1 MMIQEPQ
8 STAFL
13 NNGGFMGELIRI
25 KDWSSNPVG
34 TPDTWPQS
42 LRTTVN
48 LLLNSKFPMFVW
60 WGPEL
65 TTIYNDA
72 YRAIA
77 GEKHPDLLGKSGKQG
92 WAEIWHDLEPLVER
106 VFSGTATW
114 SEDQVLYMNRHGYVE
129 ETYFTFSYSPVMDE
143 SGNVGGLFCACIETT
158 EKVMANRK
166 MRESERNL
174 RNTILQSPVAMSI
187 LKGPFFTV
195 EIANKRMY
203 ELWGRGEDELLHRP
217 IFEGLPEARH
227 QGLEEV
233 LLNVYKTGETFTANE
248 RPIPLPRKGSV
259 ETIYLNFVYEPF
271 REGDGTISG
280 ILVVATDV
288 TDQVYARR
296 KIEESE
302 ARTRL
307 STAAAHL
314 GTYDINLVQETIVY
328 SDRLRDIFEIE
339 EGMPVTHRFLME
351 RIHPEDVEIRKA
363 AHDQALKDGELFY
376 EARIVLPDG
385 GTKWIRLNGKYM
397 FENGQPV
404 SLVGTVMDITN
415 EKRTSEL
422 LEQKI
427 EERTKELTQLNE
439 QLKQFTY
446 AASHDLQEP
455 LRKIT
460 YFMDRLIVKI
470 TPSLDEEDIKIT
482 ERISKTTE
490 RMRVLINDLL
500 AYSNTS
506 LGITGFQDVDLSSV
520 VQDVLDDMEA
530 TIIDNGAS
538 VVYEDL
544 PHVIGDARQLRQ
556 MFQNLISNALK
567 YHKLDEGA
575 RVHIGVEK
583 VKASELKNFQLENGD
598 SSYYKIEV
606 RDNGIGFKIEDASR
620 IFQLFQRLHG
630 RSEYA
635 GTGVGLA
642 IVQKVVENHKG
653 FIWAESEPGKGAIFN
668 ILLPVNPE
676 DSHD

>member
-1 MMIQEPQ
+1 MIQEPQ
-8 STAFL
+8 SPAFL
-13 NNGGFMGELIRI
+13 NNGGFMGELIRK
-25 KDWSSNPVG
+25 KDWSSTPVG
-34 TPDTWPQS
+34 APDTWPQS

-72 YRAIA
+72 YRPIA
-77 GEKHPDLLGKSGKQG
+77 GEKHPSLLGKSGKEG
-92 WAEIWHDLEPLVER
+92 WVEIWGDLGPLVER
-106 VFSGTATW
+106 VFSGTSTW
-114 SEDQVLYMNRHGYVE
+114 SDDQVLYMNRHGYIE

-158 EKVMANRK
+158 EKVMAARK
-166 MRESERNL
+166 IKENERNL

-187 LKGPFFTV
+187 LKGPNFMV

-227 QGLEEV
+227 QGLEEI
-233 LLNVYKTGETFTANE
+233 LLHVYKSGESYTANE

-271 REGDGTISG
+271 REGDSTISG

-288 TDQVYARR
+288 TDQVIARR

-314 GTYDINLVQETIVY
+314 GTYDIDLVQEKIIY
-328 SDRLRDIFEIE
+328 SDRLKDIFELE
-339 EGMPVTHRFLME
+339 EGKGITHHFLVE
-351 RIHPEDVEIRKA
+351 RLHPEDVQIRKN
-363 AHDQALKDGELFY
+363 AHEQALQTGELFY
-376 EARIVLPDG
+376 EARIILPG
-385 GTKWIRLNGKYM
+385 NNVKWIRLNGKYI
-397 FENGQPV
+397 FENNQPV
-404 SLVGTVMDITN
+404 SLVGTVMDISN
-415 EKRTSEL
+415 EKKTAEL

-455 LRKIT
+455 LRKIS

-470 TPSLDEEDIKIT
+470 SPTLDEEDKKIT

-506 LGITGFQDVDLSSV
+506 IGITGFQEVDLSTV
-520 VQDVLDDMEA
+520 VQEVLDDMEA

-538 VVYEDL
+538 VVYENL
-544 PHVIGDARQLRQ
+544 PTVTGDARQLRQ

-567 YHKLDEGA
+567 YHKIGEES
-575 RVHIGVEK
+575 RVHIGVNL
-583 VKASELKNFQLENGD
+583 VNAADIKNIHLED
-598 SSYYKIEV
+598 SSAFYHLIQV
-606 RDNGIGFKIEDASR
+606 TDNGIGFKNEDASR

-653 FIWAESEPGKGAIFN
+653 YIWAESEPGNGASFN
-668 ILLPVNPE
+668 ILLPVT
-676 DSHD
+676 SLAS

>member
-8 STAFL
+8 SPAFL
-13 NNGGFMGELIRI
+13 NNGGFMGELIRK
-25 KDWSSNPVG
+25 KDWSSTPVG
-34 TPDTWPQS
+34 APDTWPQS

-72 YRAIA
+72 YRPIA
-77 GEKHPDLLGKSGKQG
+77 GEKHPSLLGKSGKEG
-92 WAEIWHDLEPLVER
+92 WVEIWGDLGPLVER
-106 VFSGTATW
+106 VFSGTSTW
-114 SEDQVLYMNRHGYVE
+114 SDDQVLYMNRHGYIE

-158 EKVMANRK
+158 EKVMAARK
-166 MRESERNL
+166 IKENERNL

-187 LKGPFFTV
+187 LKGPNFMV

-227 QGLEEV
+227 QGLEEI
-233 LLNVYKTGETFTANE
+233 LLHVYKSGESYTANE

-271 REGDGTISG
+271 REGDSTISG

-288 TDQVYARR
+288 TDQVIARR

-314 GTYDINLVQETIVY
+314 GTYDIDLVQEKIIY
-328 SDRLRDIFEIE
+328 SDRLKDIFELE
-339 EGMPVTHRFLME
+339 EGKGITHHFLVE
-351 RIHPEDVEIRKA
+351 RLHPEDVQIRKN
-363 AHDQALKDGELFY
+363 AHEQALQTGELFY
-376 EARIVLPDG
+376 EARIILPG
-385 GTKWIRLNGKYM
+385 NNVKWIRLNGKYI
-397 FENGQPV
+397 FENNQPV
-404 SLVGTVMDITN
+404 SLVGTVMDISN
-415 EKRTSEL
+415 EKKTAEL

-455 LRKIT
+455 LRKIS

-470 TPSLDEEDIKIT
+470 SPTLDEEDKKIT

-506 LGITGFQDVDLSSV
+506 LGITGFQEVDLSTV
-520 VQDVLDDMEA
+520 VQEVLDDMEA

-538 VVYEDL
+538 VVYENL
-544 PHVIGDARQLRQ
+544 PTVTGDARQLRQ

-567 YHKLDEGA
+567 YHKIGEES
-575 RVHIGVEK
+575 RVHIGVNL
-583 VKASELKNFQLENGD
+583 VNAADIKNIHLED
-598 SSYYKIEV
+598 SSAFYHLIQV
-606 RDNGIGFKIEDASR
+606 TDNGIGFKNEDASR

-653 FIWAESEPGKGAIFN
+653 YIWAESEPGNGASFN
-668 ILLPVNPE
+668 ILLPVT
-676 DSHD
+676 SLAS

>member
-8 STAFL
+8 SPAFL
-13 NNGGFMGELIRI
+13 NNGGFMGELIRK
-25 KDWSSNPVG
+25 KDWSSTPVG
-34 TPDTWPQS
+34 APDTWPQS

-72 YRAIA
+72 YRPIA
-77 GEKHPDLLGKSGKQG
+77 GEKHPSLLGKSGKEG
-92 WAEIWHDLEPLVER
+92 WVEIWGDLGPLVER
-106 VFSGTATW
+106 VFSGTSTW
-114 SEDQVLYMNRHGYVE
+114 SDDQVLYMNRHGYIE

-158 EKVMANRK
+158 EKVMAARK
-166 MRESERNL
+166 IKENERNL

-187 LKGPFFTV
+187 LKGPNFMV

-227 QGLEEV
+227 QGLEEI
-233 LLNVYKTGETFTANE
+233 LLHVYKSGESYTANE

-271 REGDGTISG
+271 REGDSTISG

-288 TDQVYARR
+288 TDQVIARR

-314 GTYDINLVQETIVY
+314 GTYDIDLVQEKIIY
-328 SDRLRDIFEIE
+328 SDRLKDIFELE
-339 EGMPVTHRFLME
+339 EGKGITHHFLVE
-351 RIHPEDVEIRKA
+351 RLHPEDVQIRKN
-363 AHDQALKDGELFY
+363 AHEQALQTGELFY
-376 EARIVLPDG
+376 EARIILPG
-385 GTKWIRLNGKYM
+385 NNVKWIRLNGKYI
-397 FENGQPV
+397 FENNQPV
-404 SLVGTVMDITN
+404 SLVGTVMDISN
-415 EKRTSEL
+415 EKKTAEL

-455 LRKIT
+455 LRKIS

-470 TPSLDEEDIKIT
+470 SPTLDEEDKKIT

-506 LGITGFQDVDLSSV
+506 LGITGFQEVDLSTV
-520 VQDVLDDMEA
+520 VQEVLDDMEA

-538 VVYEDL
+538 VVYENL
-544 PHVIGDARQLRQ
+544 PKVTGDARQLRQ

-567 YHKLDEGA
+567 YHKIGEES
-575 RVHIGVEK
+575 RVHIGVNL
-583 VKASELKNFQLENGD
+583 VNAADIKNIRLED
-598 SSYYKIEV
+598 SSALYHLIQV
-606 RDNGIGFKIEDASR
+606 TDNGIGFKNEDASR

-653 FIWAESEPGKGAIFN
+653 YIWAESEPGNGASFN
-668 ILLPVNPE
+668 ILLPVT
-676 DSHD
+676 SLAS

>member
-1 MMIQEPQ
+1 
-8 STAFL
+8 
-13 NNGGFMGELIRI
+13 MGELIRK
-25 KDWSSNPVG
+25 KDWSSTPVG
-34 TPDTWPQS
+34 APDTWPQS

-72 YRAIA
+72 YRPIA
-77 GEKHPDLLGKSGKQG
+77 GEKHPSLLGKSGKEG
-92 WAEIWHDLEPLVER
+92 WVEIWGDLGPLVER
-106 VFSGTATW
+106 VFSGTSTW
-114 SEDQVLYMNRHGYVE
+114 SDDQVLYMNRHGYIE

-158 EKVMANRK
+158 EKVMAARK
-166 MRESERNL
+166 IKENERNL

-187 LKGPFFTV
+187 LKGPNFMV

-227 QGLEEV
+227 QGLEEI
-233 LLNVYKTGETFTANE
+233 LLHVYKSGESYTANE

-271 REGDGTISG
+271 REGDSTISG

-288 TDQVYARR
+288 TDQVIARR

-314 GTYDINLVQETIVY
+314 GTYDIDLVQEKIIY
-328 SDRLRDIFEIE
+328 SDRLKDIFELE
-339 EGMPVTHRFLME
+339 EGKGITHHFLVE
-351 RIHPEDVEIRKA
+351 RLHPEDVQIRKN
-363 AHDQALKDGELFY
+363 AHEQALQTGELFY
-376 EARIVLPDG
+376 EARIILPG
-385 GTKWIRLNGKYM
+385 NNVKWIRLNGKYI
-397 FENGQPV
+397 FENNQPV
-404 SLVGTVMDITN
+404 SLVGTVMDISN
-415 EKRTSEL
+415 EKKTAEL

-455 LRKIT
+455 LRKIS

-470 TPSLDEEDIKIT
+470 SPTLDEEDKKIT

-506 LGITGFQDVDLSSV
+506 IGITGFQEVDLSTV
-520 VQDVLDDMEA
+520 VQEVLDDMEA

-538 VVYEDL
+538 VVYENL
-544 PHVIGDARQLRQ
+544 PKVTGDARQLRQ

-567 YHKLDEGA
+567 YHKIGEES
-575 RVHIGVEK
+575 RVHIGVNL
-583 VKASELKNFQLENGD
+583 VNAADIKNIHLED
-598 SSYYKIEV
+598 SSALYHLIQV
-606 RDNGIGFKIEDASR
+606 TDNGIGFKNEDASR

-653 FIWAESEPGKGAIFN
+653 YIWAESEPGNGASFN
-668 ILLPVNPE
+668 ILLPVT
-676 DSHD
+676 SLAS

>member
-8 STAFL
+8 SPAFL
-13 NNGGFMGELIRI
+13 NNGGFMGELIRK
-25 KDWSSNPVG
+25 KDWSSTPVG
-34 TPDTWPQS
+34 APDTWPQS

-72 YRAIA
+72 YRPIA
-77 GEKHPDLLGKSGKQG
+77 GEKHPSLLGKSGKEG
-92 WAEIWHDLEPLVER
+92 WVEIWGDLGPLVER
-106 VFSGTATW
+106 VFSGTSTW
-114 SEDQVLYMNRHGYVE
+114 SDDQVLYMNRHGYIE

-158 EKVMANRK
+158 EKVMAARK
-166 MRESERNL
+166 IKENERNL

-187 LKGPFFTV
+187 LKGPNFMV

-227 QGLEEV
+227 QGLEEI
-233 LLNVYKTGETFTANE
+233 LLHVYKSGESYTANE

-271 REGDGTISG
+271 REGDSTISG

-288 TDQVYARR
+288 TDQVIARR

-314 GTYDINLVQETIVY
+314 GTYDIDLVQEKIIY
-328 SDRLRDIFEIE
+328 SDRLKDIFELE
-339 EGMPVTHRFLME
+339 EGKGITHHFLVE
-351 RIHPEDVEIRKA
+351 RLHPEDVQIRKN
-363 AHDQALKDGELFY
+363 AHEQALQTGELFY
-376 EARIVLPDG
+376 EARIILPG
-385 GTKWIRLNGKYM
+385 NNVKWIRLNGKYI
-397 FENGQPV
+397 FENNQPV
-404 SLVGTVMDITN
+404 SLVGTVMDISN
-415 EKRTSEL
+415 EKKTAEL

-455 LRKIT
+455 LRKIS

-470 TPSLDEEDIKIT
+470 SPTLDEEDKKIT

-506 LGITGFQDVDLSSV
+506 IGITGFQEVDLSTV
-520 VQDVLDDMEA
+520 VQEVLDDMEA

-538 VVYEDL
+538 VVYENL
-544 PHVIGDARQLRQ
+544 PTVTGDARQLRQ

-567 YHKLDEGA
+567 YHKIGEES
-575 RVHIGVEK
+575 RVHIGVNL
-583 VKASELKNFQLENGD
+583 VNAADIKNIHLED
-598 SSYYKIEV
+598 SSAFYHLIQV
-606 RDNGIGFKIEDASR
+606 TDNGIGFKNEDASR

-653 FIWAESEPGKGAIFN
+653 YIWAESEPGNGASFN
-668 ILLPVNPE
+668 ILLPVT
-676 DSHD
+676 SLAS

>member
-1 MMIQEPQ
+1 
-8 STAFL
+8 
-13 NNGGFMGELIRI
+13 MGELIRK
-25 KDWSSNPVG
+25 KDWSSTPVG
-34 TPDTWPQS
+34 APDTWPQS

-72 YRAIA
+72 YRPIA
-77 GEKHPDLLGKSGKQG
+77 GEKHPSLLGKSGKEG
-92 WAEIWHDLEPLVER
+92 WVEIWGDLGPLVER
-106 VFSGTATW
+106 VFSGTSTW
-114 SEDQVLYMNRHGYVE
+114 SDDQVLYMNRHGYIE

-158 EKVMANRK
+158 EKVMAARK
-166 MRESERNL
+166 IKENERNL

-187 LKGPFFTV
+187 LKGPNFMV

-227 QGLEEV
+227 QGLEEI
-233 LLNVYKTGETFTANE
+233 LLHVYKSGESYTANE

-271 REGDGTISG
+271 REGDSTISG

-288 TDQVYARR
+288 TDQVIARR

-314 GTYDINLVQETIVY
+314 GTYDIDLVQEKIIY
-328 SDRLRDIFEIE
+328 SDRLKDIFELE
-339 EGMPVTHRFLME
+339 EGKGITHHFLVE
-351 RIHPEDVEIRKA
+351 RLHPEDVQIRKN
-363 AHDQALKDGELFY
+363 AHEQALQTGELFY
-376 EARIVLPDG
+376 EARIILPG
-385 GTKWIRLNGKYM
+385 NNVKWIRLNGKYI
-397 FENGQPV
+397 FENNQPV
-404 SLVGTVMDITN
+404 SLVGTVMDISN
-415 EKRTSEL
+415 EKKTAEL

-470 TPSLDEEDIKIT
+470 SPTLDEEDKKIT

-506 LGITGFQDVDLSSV
+506 LGITGFQEVDLSTV
-520 VQDVLDDMEA
+520 VQEVLDDMEA

-538 VVYEDL
+538 VVYENL
-544 PHVIGDARQLRQ
+544 PKVTGDARQLRQ

-567 YHKLDEGA
+567 YHKIGEES
-575 RVHIGVEK
+575 RVHIGVNL
-583 VKASELKNFQLENGD
+583 VNAADIKNIHLED
-598 SSYYKIEV
+598 SSALYHLIQV
-606 RDNGIGFKIEDASR
+606 TDNGIGFKNEDASR

-653 FIWAESEPGKGAIFN
+653 YIWAESEPGNGASFN
-668 ILLPVNPE
+668 ILLPVT
-676 DSHD
+676 SLAS

>member
-8 STAFL
+8 SPAFL
-13 NNGGFMGELIRI
+13 NNGGFMGELIRK
-25 KDWSSNPVG
+25 KDWSSTPVG
-34 TPDTWPQS
+34 APDTWPQS

-72 YRAIA
+72 YRPIA
-77 GEKHPDLLGKSGKQG
+77 GEKHPSLLGKSGKEG
-92 WAEIWHDLEPLVER
+92 WVEIWGDLGPLVER
-106 VFSGTATW
+106 VFSGTSTW
-114 SEDQVLYMNRHGYVE
+114 SDDQVLYMNRHGYIE

-158 EKVMANRK
+158 EKVMAARK
-166 MRESERNL
+166 IKENERNL

-187 LKGPFFTV
+187 LKGPNFMV

-227 QGLEEV
+227 QGLEEI
-233 LLNVYKTGETFTANE
+233 LLHVYKSGESYTANE

-271 REGDGTISG
+271 REGDSTISG

-288 TDQVYARR
+288 TDQVIARR

-314 GTYDINLVQETIVY
+314 GTYDIDLVQEKIIY
-328 SDRLRDIFEIE
+328 SDRLKDIFELE
-339 EGMPVTHRFLME
+339 EGKGITHHFLVE
-351 RIHPEDVEIRKA
+351 RLHPEDVQIRKN
-363 AHDQALKDGELFY
+363 AHEQALQTGELFY
-376 EARIVLPDG
+376 EARIILPG
-385 GTKWIRLNGKYM
+385 NNVKWIRLNGKYI
-397 FENGQPV
+397 FENNQPV
-404 SLVGTVMDITN
+404 SLVGTVMDISN
-415 EKRTSEL
+415 EKKTAEL

-470 TPSLDEEDIKIT
+470 SPTLDEEDKKIT

-506 LGITGFQDVDLSSV
+506 LGITGFQEVDLSTV
-520 VQDVLDDMEA
+520 VQEVLDDMEA

-538 VVYEDL
+538 VVYENL
-544 PHVIGDARQLRQ
+544 PKVTGDARQLRQ

-567 YHKLDEGA
+567 YHKIGEES
-575 RVHIGVEK
+575 RVHIGVNL
-583 VKASELKNFQLENGD
+583 VNAADIKNLHLED
-598 SSYYKIEV
+598 SSALYHLIQV
-606 RDNGIGFKIEDASR
+606 TDNGIGFKNEDASR

-653 FIWAESEPGKGAIFN
+653 YIWAESEPGNGASFN
-668 ILLPVNPE
+668 ILLPVT
-676 DSHD
+676 SLAS

>member
-8 STAFL
+8 SPAFL
-13 NNGGFMGELIRI
+13 NNGGFMGELIRK
-25 KDWSSNPVG
+25 KDWSSTPVG
-34 TPDTWPQS
+34 APDTWPQS

-72 YRAIA
+72 YRPIA
-77 GEKHPDLLGKSGKQG
+77 GEKHPSLLGKSGKEG
-92 WAEIWHDLEPLVER
+92 WVEIWGDLGPLVER
-106 VFSGTATW
+106 VFSGTSTW
-114 SEDQVLYMNRHGYVE
+114 SDDQVLYMNRHGYIE

-158 EKVMANRK
+158 EKVMAARK
-166 MRESERNL
+166 IKENERNL

-187 LKGPFFTV
+187 LKGPNFMV

-227 QGLEEV
+227 QGLEEI
-233 LLNVYKTGETFTANE
+233 LLHVYKSGESYTANE

-271 REGDGTISG
+271 REGDSAISG

-288 TDQVYARR
+288 TDQVIARR

-314 GTYDINLVQETIVY
+314 GTYDIDLVQEKIIY
-328 SDRLRDIFEIE
+328 SDRLKDIFELE
-339 EGMPVTHRFLME
+339 EGKGITHHFLVE
-351 RIHPEDVEIRKA
+351 RLHPEDVQIRKN
-363 AHDQALKDGELFY
+363 AHEQALQTGELFY
-376 EARIVLPDG
+376 EARIILPG
-385 GTKWIRLNGKYM
+385 NNVKWIRLNGKYI
-397 FENGQPV
+397 FENNQPV
-404 SLVGTVMDITN
+404 SLVGTVMDISN
-415 EKRTSEL
+415 EKKTAEL

-470 TPSLDEEDIKIT
+470 SPTLDEEDKKIT

-506 LGITGFQDVDLSSV
+506 LGITGFQEVDLSTV
-520 VQDVLDDMEA
+520 VQEVLDDMEA

-538 VVYEDL
+538 VVYENL
-544 PHVIGDARQLRQ
+544 PKVTGDARQLRQ

-567 YHKLDEGA
+567 YHKIGEES
-575 RVHIGVEK
+575 RVHIGVNL
-583 VKASELKNFQLENGD
+583 VNAADIKNLHLED
-598 SSYYKIEV
+598 SSALYHLIQV
-606 RDNGIGFKIEDASR
+606 TDNGIGFKNEDASR

-653 FIWAESEPGKGAIFN
+653 YIWAESEPGNGASFN
-668 ILLPVNPE
+668 ILLPVT
-676 DSHD
+676 SLAS

>member
-8 STAFL
+8 SPAFL
-13 NNGGFMGELIRI
+13 NNGGFMGELIRK
-25 KDWSSNPVG
+25 KDWSSTPVG
-34 TPDTWPQS
+34 APDTWPQS

-72 YRAIA
+72 YRPIA
-77 GEKHPDLLGKSGKQG
+77 GEKHPSLLGKSGKEG
-92 WAEIWHDLEPLVER
+92 WVEIWGDLGPLVER
-106 VFSGTATW
+106 VFSGTSTW
-114 SEDQVLYMNRHGYVE
+114 SDDQVLYMNRHGYIE

-158 EKVMANRK
+158 EKVMAARK
-166 MRESERNL
+166 IKENERNL

-187 LKGPFFTV
+187 LKGPNFMV

-227 QGLEEV
+227 QGLEEI
-233 LLNVYKTGETFTANE
+233 LLHVYKSGESYTANE

-271 REGDGTISG
+271 REGDSTISG

-288 TDQVYARR
+288 TDQVIARR

-314 GTYDINLVQETIVY
+314 GTYDIDLVQEKIIY
-328 SDRLRDIFEIE
+328 SDRLKDIFELE
-339 EGMPVTHRFLME
+339 EGKGITHHFLVE
-351 RIHPEDVEIRKA
+351 RLHPEDVQIRKN
-363 AHDQALKDGELFY
+363 AHEQALQTGELFY
-376 EARIVLPDG
+376 EARIILPG
-385 GTKWIRLNGKYM
+385 NNVKWIRLNGKYI
-397 FENGQPV
+397 FENNQPV
-404 SLVGTVMDITN
+404 SLVGTVMDISN
-415 EKRTSEL
+415 EKKTAEL

-470 TPSLDEEDIKIT
+470 SPTLDEEDKKIT

-506 LGITGFQDVDLSSV
+506 LGITGFQEVDLSTV
-520 VQDVLDDMEA
+520 VQEVLDDMEA

-538 VVYEDL
+538 VVYENL
-544 PHVIGDARQLRQ
+544 PTVTGDARQLRQ

-567 YHKLDEGA
+567 YHKIGEES
-575 RVHIGVEK
+575 RVHIGVNL
-583 VKASELKNFQLENGD
+583 VNAADIKNIHLED
-598 SSYYKIEV
+598 SSAFYHLIQV
-606 RDNGIGFKIEDASR
+606 TDNGIGFKNEDASR

-653 FIWAESEPGKGAIFN
+653 YIWAESEPGNGASFN
-668 ILLPVNPE
+668 ILLPVT
-676 DSHD
+676 SLAS

>member
-8 STAFL
+8 SPAFL
-13 NNGGFMGELIRI
+13 NNGGFMGELIRK
-25 KDWSSNPVG
+25 KDWSSTPVG
-34 TPDTWPQS
+34 APDTWPQS

-72 YRAIA
+72 YRPIA
-77 GEKHPDLLGKSGKQG
+77 GEKHPSLLGKSGKEG
-92 WAEIWHDLEPLVER
+92 WVEIWGDLGPLVER
-106 VFSGTATW
+106 VFSGTSTW
-114 SEDQVLYMNRHGYVE
+114 SDDQVLYMNRHGYIE

-158 EKVMANRK
+158 EKVMAARK
-166 MRESERNL
+166 IKENERNL

-187 LKGPFFTV
+187 LKGPNFMV

-227 QGLEEV
+227 QGLEEI
-233 LLNVYKTGETFTANE
+233 LLHVYKSGESYTANE

-271 REGDGTISG
+271 REGDSTISG

-288 TDQVYARR
+288 TDQVIARR

-314 GTYDINLVQETIVY
+314 GTYDIDLVQEKIIY
-328 SDRLRDIFEIE
+328 SDRLKDIFELE
-339 EGMPVTHRFLME
+339 EGKGITHHFLVE
-351 RIHPEDVEIRKA
+351 RLHPEDVQIRKN
-363 AHDQALKDGELFY
+363 AHEQALQTGELFY
-376 EARIVLPDG
+376 EARIILPG
-385 GTKWIRLNGKYM
+385 NNVKWIRLNGKYI
-397 FENGQPV
+397 FENNQPV
-404 SLVGTVMDITN
+404 SLVGTVMDISN
-415 EKRTSEL
+415 EKKTAEL

-470 TPSLDEEDIKIT
+470 SPTLDEEDKKIT

-506 LGITGFQDVDLSSV
+506 LGITGFQEVDLSTV
-520 VQDVLDDMEA
+520 VQEVLDDMEA

-538 VVYEDL
+538 VVYENL
-544 PHVIGDARQLRQ
+544 PKVTGDARQLRQ

-567 YHKLDEGA
+567 YHKIGEES
-575 RVHIGVEK
+575 RVHIGVNL
-583 VKASELKNFQLENGD
+583 VNAADIKNIRLED
-598 SSYYKIEV
+598 SSALYHLIQV
-606 RDNGIGFKIEDASR
+606 TDNGIGFKNEDASR

-653 FIWAESEPGKGAIFN
+653 YIWAESEPGNGASFN
-668 ILLPVNPE
+668 ILLPVT
-676 DSHD
+676 SLAS

>member
-8 STAFL
+8 SPAFL
-13 NNGGFMGELIRI
+13 NNGGFMGELIRK
-25 KDWSSNPVG
+25 KDWSSTPVG
-34 TPDTWPQS
+34 APDTWPQS

-72 YRAIA
+72 YRPIA
-77 GEKHPDLLGKSGKQG
+77 GEKHPSLLGKSGKEG
-92 WAEIWHDLEPLVER
+92 WVEIWGDLGPLVER
-106 VFSGTATW
+106 VFSGTSTW
-114 SEDQVLYMNRHGYVE
+114 SDDQVLYMNRHGYIE

-158 EKVMANRK
+158 EKVMAARK
-166 MRESERNL
+166 IKENERNL

-187 LKGPFFTV
+187 LKGPNFMV

-227 QGLEEV
+227 QGLEEI
-233 LLNVYKTGETFTANE
+233 LLHVYKSGESYTANE

-271 REGDGTISG
+271 REGDSTISG

-288 TDQVYARR
+288 TDQVIARR

-314 GTYDINLVQETIVY
+314 GTYDIDLVQEKIIY
-328 SDRLRDIFEIE
+328 SDRLKDIFELE
-339 EGMPVTHRFLME
+339 EGKGITHHFLVE
-351 RIHPEDVEIRKA
+351 RLHPEDVQIRKN
-363 AHDQALKDGELFY
+363 AHEQALQTGELFY
-376 EARIVLPDG
+376 EARIILPG
-385 GTKWIRLNGKYM
+385 NNVKWIRLNGKYI
-397 FENGQPV
+397 FENNQPV
-404 SLVGTVMDITN
+404 SLVGTVMDISN
-415 EKRTSEL
+415 EKKTAEL

-470 TPSLDEEDIKIT
+470 SPTLDEEDKKIT

-506 LGITGFQDVDLSSV
+506 LGITGFQEVDLSTV
-520 VQDVLDDMEA
+520 VQEVLDDMEA

-538 VVYEDL
+538 VVYENL
-544 PHVIGDARQLRQ
+544 PKVTGDARQLRQ

-567 YHKLDEGA
+567 YHKIGEES
-575 RVHIGVEK
+575 RVHIGVNL
-583 VKASELKNFQLENGD
+583 VNAADIKNIHLED
-598 SSYYKIEV
+598 SSALYHLIQV
-606 RDNGIGFKIEDASR
+606 TDNGIGFKNEDASR

-653 FIWAESEPGKGAIFN
+653 YIWAESEPGNGASFN
-668 ILLPVNPE
+668 ILLPVT
-676 DSHD
+676 SLAS

>member
-8 STAFL
+8 SPAFL
-13 NNGGFMGELIRI
+13 NNGGFMGELIRK
-25 KDWSSNPVG
+25 KDWSSTPVG
-34 TPDTWPQS
+34 APDTWPQS

-72 YRAIA
+72 YRPIA
-77 GEKHPDLLGKSGKQG
+77 GEKHPSLLGKSGKEG
-92 WAEIWHDLEPLVER
+92 WVEIWGDLGPLVER
-106 VFSGTATW
+106 VFSGTSTW
-114 SEDQVLYMNRHGYVE
+114 SDDQVLYMNRHGYIE

-158 EKVMANRK
+158 EKVMAARK
-166 MRESERNL
+166 IKENERNL

-187 LKGPFFTV
+187 LKGPNFMV

-227 QGLEEV
+227 QGLEEI
-233 LLNVYKTGETFTANE
+233 LLHVYKSGESYTANE

-271 REGDGTISG
+271 REGDSTISG

-288 TDQVYARR
+288 TDQVIARR

-314 GTYDINLVQETIVY
+314 GTYDIDLVQEKIIY
-328 SDRLRDIFEIE
+328 SDRLKDIFELE
-339 EGMPVTHRFLME
+339 EGKGITHHFLVE
-351 RIHPEDVEIRKA
+351 RLHPEDVQIRKN
-363 AHDQALKDGELFY
+363 AHEQALQTGELFY
-376 EARIVLPDG
+376 EARIILPG
-385 GTKWIRLNGKYM
+385 NNVKWIRLNGKYI
-397 FENGQPV
+397 FENNQPV
-404 SLVGTVMDITN
+404 SLVGTVMDISN
-415 EKRTSEL
+415 EKKTAEL

-470 TPSLDEEDIKIT
+470 SPTLDEEDKKIT

-506 LGITGFQDVDLSSV
+506 LGITGFQEVDLSTV
-520 VQDVLDDMEA
+520 VQEVLDDMEA

-538 VVYEDL
+538 VVYENL
-544 PHVIGDARQLRQ
+544 PKVTGDARQLRQ

-567 YHKLDEGA
+567 YHKIGEES
-575 RVHIGVEK
+575 RVHIGVNL
-583 VKASELKNFQLENGD
+583 VNAADIKNIHLED
-598 SSYYKIEV
+598 SSAFYHLIQV
-606 RDNGIGFKIEDASR
+606 TDNGIGFKNEDASR

-653 FIWAESEPGKGAIFN
+653 YIWAESEPGNGASFN
-668 ILLPVNPE
+668 ILLPVT
-676 DSHD
+676 SLAS

>member
-1 MMIQEPQ
+1 
-8 STAFL
+8 
-13 NNGGFMGELIRI
+13 
-25 KDWSSNPVG
+25 
-34 TPDTWPQS
+34 
-42 LRTTVN
+42 
-48 LLLNSKFPMFVW
+48 
-60 WGPEL
+60 
-65 TTIYNDA
+65 
-72 YRAIA
+72 
-77 GEKHPDLLGKSGKQG
+77 
-92 WAEIWHDLEPLVER
+92 
-106 VFSGTATW
+106 
-114 SEDQVLYMNRHGYVE
+114 
-129 ETYFTFSYSPVMDE
+129 MDE

-158 EKVMANRK
+158 EKVMAARK
-166 MRESERNL
+166 IKENERNL

-187 LKGPFFTV
+187 LKGPNFMV

-227 QGLEEV
+227 QGLEEI
-233 LLNVYKTGETFTANE
+233 LLHVYKSGESYTANE

-271 REGDGTISG
+271 REGDSTISG

-288 TDQVYARR
+288 TDQVIARR

-314 GTYDINLVQETIVY
+314 GTYDIDLVQEKIIY
-328 SDRLRDIFEIE
+328 SDRLKDIFELE
-339 EGMPVTHRFLME
+339 EGKGITHHFLVE
-351 RIHPEDVEIRKA
+351 RLHPEDVQIRKN
-363 AHDQALKDGELFY
+363 AHEQALQTGELFY
-376 EARIVLPDG
+376 EARIILPG
-385 GTKWIRLNGKYM
+385 NNVKWIRLNGKYI
-397 FENGQPV
+397 FENNQPV
-404 SLVGTVMDITN
+404 SLVGTVMDISN
-415 EKRTSEL
+415 EKKTAEL

-470 TPSLDEEDIKIT
+470 SPTLDEEDKKIT

-506 LGITGFQDVDLSSV
+506 LGITGFQEVDLSTV
-520 VQDVLDDMEA
+520 VQEVLDDMEA

-538 VVYEDL
+538 VVYENL
-544 PHVIGDARQLRQ
+544 PKVTGDARQLRQ

-567 YHKLDEGA
+567 YHKIGEES
-575 RVHIGVEK
+575 RVHIGVNL
-583 VKASELKNFQLENGD
+583 VNAADIKNLHLED
-598 SSYYKIEV
+598 SSALYHLIQV
-606 RDNGIGFKIEDASR
+606 TDNGIGFKNEDASR

-653 FIWAESEPGKGAIFN
+653 YIWAESEPGNGASFN
-668 ILLPVNPE
+668 ILLPVT
-676 DSHD
+676 SLAS

>member
-8 STAFL
+8 SPAFL
-13 NNGGFMGELIRI
+13 NNGGFMGELIRK
-25 KDWSSNPVG
+25 KDWSSTPVG
-34 TPDTWPQS
+34 APDTWPQS

-72 YRAIA
+72 YRPIA
-77 GEKHPDLLGKSGKQG
+77 GEKHPSLLGKSGKES
-92 WAEIWHDLEPLVER
+92 WVEIWGDLGPLVER
-106 VFSGTATW
+106 VFSGTSTW
-114 SEDQVLYMNRHGYVE
+114 SDDQVLYMNRHGYIE

-158 EKVMANRK
+158 EKVMAARK
-166 MRESERNL
+166 IKENERNL

-187 LKGPFFTV
+187 LKGPNFMV

-227 QGLEEV
+227 QGLEEI
-233 LLNVYKTGETFTANE
+233 LLHVYRSGESYTANE

-271 REGDGTISG
+271 REGDSTISG

-288 TDQVYARR
+288 TDQVIARR

-314 GTYDINLVQETIVY
+314 GTYDIDLVQEKIIY
-328 SDRLRDIFEIE
+328 SDRLKDIFELE
-339 EGMPVTHRFLME
+339 EGKGITHHFLVE
-351 RIHPEDVEIRKA
+351 RLHPEDVQIRKN
-363 AHDQALKDGELFY
+363 AHEQALQTGELFY
-376 EARIVLPDG
+376 EARIILPG
-385 GTKWIRLNGKYM
+385 NNVKWIRLNGKYI
-397 FENGQPV
+397 FENNQPV
-404 SLVGTVMDITN
+404 SLVGTVMDISN
-415 EKRTSEL
+415 EKKTAEL

-470 TPSLDEEDIKIT
+470 SPTLDEEDKKIT

-506 LGITGFQDVDLSSV
+506 LGITGFQEVDLSTV
-520 VQDVLDDMEA
+520 VQEVLDDMEA

-538 VVYEDL
+538 VVYENL
-544 PHVIGDARQLRQ
+544 PKVTGDARQLRQ

-567 YHKLDEGA
+567 YHKIGEES
-575 RVHIGVEK
+575 RVHIGVNL
-583 VKASELKNFQLENGD
+583 VNAADIKNLHLED
-598 SSYYKIEV
+598 SSALYHLIQV
-606 RDNGIGFKIEDASR
+606 TDNGIGFKNEDASR

-653 FIWAESEPGKGAIFN
+653 YIWAESEPGNGASFN
-668 ILLPVNPE
+668 ILLPVT
-676 DSHD
+676 SLAS